1 MISLKELKT
10 AINSVIEDNFP
21 DIEIYAND
29 IKEGFD
35 RPSFFTD
42 YDYSYRTDYDHC
54 FKREISVT
62 IYYFPSD
69 RNEYKDEL
77 LEKQDLIES
86 AIRKGFEVK
95 GRHIDI
101 KDQIE
106 SDIINKTLEVTF
118 ELEYYDSEEESGEVL
133 PKMEE
138 LYYDGS

>member
-10 AINSVIEDNFP
+10 AINSVIEANFP
-21 DIEIYAND
+21 TIEIYAND
-29 IKEGFD
+29 VKEGFD

-42 YDYSYRTDYDHC
+42 YDYSYRTDFEHC
-54 FKREISVT
+54 FMREISVT
-62 IYYFPSD
+62 IYYFPTD

-86 AIRKGFEVK
+86 AIRKGFDVK
-95 GRHIDI
+95 GRHLDI

-118 ELEYYDSEEESGEVL
+118 ELEYYDSKDDSVTL

-138 LYYDGS
+138 LYYDGGS